1 MILPWL
7 ILIPFIGGLLC
18 WQGERFGT
26 TLPRW
31 IALLTMSLLF
41 GLGLWLWATGDFTL
55 APTPGADPVWAH
67 EFKVNWIERFGITIH
82 LAMDGLSVLMVTL
95 TGLLGVLSV
104 LCSWNE
110 IQNRV
115 GFFHLN
121 LMWILGGVVGVFLAV
136 DLFLFF
142 FFWEMMLVPMYFL
155 IALWGHSGSKGKT
168 RIYAATKFF
177 IFTQASGLVM
187 LVAILGLVLVHYNA
201 TGVLTFNYADLLKTP
216 LTPTAEYL
224 LMLGFFI
231 AFAVKFPVV
240 PFHSWLPDAH
250 AQAPTA
256 GSVDLAGILLK
267 TAAYGL
273 MRFALPLFP
282 NASAEF
288 APIAHWLGVFAIVYG
303 ALLSFA
309 QTDIKRLVAF
319 SSVSHMG
326 FVLIAIYSGSQI
338 ALQGAV
344 VQMMAHGL
352 SAAALFIL
360 CGQLYERLHT
370 RDMRQMGGIWSRM
383 PYLPA
388 ISLFFAAAA
397 LGLPGTGNFVGE
409 FLILLGSFEKAMWVT
424 IIAATGLV
432 FGSVY
437 SLIMIHRAH
446 FGAAKSDAPLQG
458 LKPRELIMVLGLAV
472 LLILLG
478 VYPQPVLDTS
488 AASMHGVHQWLDA
501 AFTQLASAR

>member
-55 APTPGADPVWAH
+55 APAPGADPVWAH

-288 APIAHWLGVFAIVYG
+288 ASIAHWLGVFAIVYG

-458 LKPRELIMVLGLAV
+458 LKPRELIMVLGLAA